1 MLAAGDFL
9 LFKEAMVHR
18 NIDLELQA
26 LTLIQK
32 QMGHSPSAYDKD
44 RAGEQPGA
52 GGPKTS
58 QQRLEEEERVLKEVM
73 KLSEAQ
79 YKLEC
84 SMAEWLEQAKVESLQ
99 MYRQSQQQKDRDKGG
114 EMAVGQEESGER
126 QIAIGDGR
134 DGKEGSGAAEG
145 RELTGDTGGR
155 EGALSK
161 EREGAPSKERE
172 GPPSKEREGAPS
184 KEREGAPSKE
194 REGAPSK
201 EREGPPSKER
211 EGAPSKEREG
221 APSKEREGTPS
232 KERAG
237 TSSVHSK
244 ANGRSSE
251 SIVPQPWTVTAGRES
266 TSGGKSEIQPQATA
280 ATGPAKSKEET
291 TPHVKTLPALV
302 GQTQSLPAAL
312 GTVGEVK
319 SGTTGEVKSSAS
331 ESGDM
336 SGADAV
342 ARWLQ
347 GVRSDQHGDPNAA
360 GNRAGNA
367 PSTPA
372 SVSHRLCECPQQTL
386 IPCTYLYTLLRIY
399 SSTVPWVCC
408 FALHC
413 CLFDLAC
420 FIFPSFSSLITTCI
434 YHR

>member
-44 RAGEQPGA
+44 RAGEQPGT

-99 MYRQSQQQKDRDKGG
+99 MYRQSQQQKDREKGG

-172 GPPSKEREGAPS
+172 S
-184 KEREGAPSKE
+184 
-194 REGAPSK
+194 APSK

-211 EGAPSKEREG
+211 EGPPSKEREG

-251 SIVPQPWTVTAGRES
+251 SIVPQPWTATAGRES

-280 ATGPAKSKEET
+280 ATGPAKGKEET

-319 SGTTGEVKSSAS
+319 SGTTGEVKSSAT

-386 IPCTYLYTLLRIY
+386 IPCTYLYTLLCTY

-420 FIFPSFSSLITTCI
+420 FFFPSFSSLITTCI